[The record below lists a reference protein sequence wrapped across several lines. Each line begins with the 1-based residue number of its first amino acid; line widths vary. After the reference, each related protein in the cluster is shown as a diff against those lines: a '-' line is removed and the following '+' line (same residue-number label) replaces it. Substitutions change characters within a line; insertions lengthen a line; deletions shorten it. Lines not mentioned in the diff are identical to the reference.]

1 MRRHTEQSPGRAEQP
16 EADPAVVVAA
26 ALVRAGRV
34 LAQQRAYP
42 PELAGRWELPGG
54 RVEPEEDAREALV
67 RECREELGV
76 EVVPGERL
84 GSDVALPGGYVL
96 RVHVAWLAQPTATPV
111 PREHAALR
119 WVDVTDLAEL
129 DWLDADRAIVSD
141 LAVLLRAQRRGA
153 AGCTGASE

>member
-1 MRRHTEQSPGRAEQP
+1 MPHPEPFPVRAEQP
-16 EADPAVVVAA
+16 ETAPAVVVAA

-54 RVEPEEDAREALV
+54 RVEPGEDAREALV
-67 RECREELGV
+67 RECREELAV

-96 RVHVAWLAQPTATPV
+96 RVHVARLAQPAATPV
-111 PREHAALR
+111 AIEHAALR
-119 WVDVTDLAEL
+119 WVDINDLAEL
-129 DWLDADRAIVSD
+129 DWLDADRALAPD
-141 LAVLLRAQRRGA
+141 LEALLRADRRGA
-153 AGCTGASE
+153 AGSTGASE